1 MACWVSPLKLA
12 NFPNARFSQVGPPEK
27 PNNTSGAQPN
37 LPKTGFFV
45 QAIIKLNFLYIKFW
59 DKILFMEPIEEV
71 TLLYGITKALN
82 EHLDLKKS
90 LYKVMDL
97 LSSSMNMV
105 RGTITILNPLR
116 NEINIEVAH
125 GMPRNAMQRVK
136 YKLGEGITGRVIETG
151 KAVAIPKISE
161 EPLFLDRTG
170 SRKKKKGQD
179 HSFICV
185 PVKKGKQ
192 VIGALSVDRPFDK
205 SYSLKSGQKLLSV
218 VATMLASHVIKLET
232 IRLEKEHL
240 KEENRRLQNVLKD
253 KYSIGNI
260 IGNSNKMREV
270 FQMISQVSKSN
281 ATVLIRGE
289 SGTGKELVANSIHYN
304 SHREKNPFIK
314 VNCAALPATL
324 IESELFGH
332 EKGSFTGAIKQKI
345 GKFELAHKG
354 TIFLDEIG
362 SIDLEVQAN
371 LLRILQEKE
380 FERVGGQRTI
390 KTDVRIIAATNKNLE
405 RSVEEETFR
414 SDLYYRLNVFPI
426 YLPPLR
432 ERKTDILLLADFFLE
447 KYAVENSKDIKR
459 FSTPA
464 IDMLME
470 YHWPGNVRE
479 LENCIERAVLL
490 CEEGVIHSYHLPP
503 TLQTGKESDTVPA
516 LSLEDAIANL
526 EREMIIDALKNTR
539 GNITIAAKILQ
550 TTVRKFAYKA
560 QKYGVEYKNYR

>member
-1 MACWVSPLKLA
+1 MNLLLLQNCIFLSVSQQIRNKQRKNLKQ
-12 NFPNARFSQVGPPEK
+12 NF
-27 PNNTSGAQPN
+27 
-37 LPKTGFFV
+37 
-45 QAIIKLNFLYIKFW
+45 IIIMK
-59 DKILFMEPIEEV
+59 PIEEV
-71 TLLYGITKALN
+71 TMLYEITKALN
-82 EHLDLKKS
+82 AHLVLKKS
-90 LYKVMDL
+90 LYKVLDI
-97 LSSSMNMV
+97 LSNSMNMA
-105 RGTITILNPLR
+105 RGTITILNPMR
-116 NEINIEVAH
+116 NEIRIEVAH
-125 GMPRNAMQRVK
+125 GLTRNAMERVK

-151 KAVAIPKISE
+151 KAVSIPKISE

-170 SRKKKKGQD
+170 SRKKRKDGD
-179 HSFICV
+179 HSFFCV

-192 VIGALSVDRPFDK
+192 VIGALSVDRPFEE
-205 SYSLKSGQKLLSV
+205 SYSLKDGEKLLSV
-218 VATMLASHVIKLET
+218 VATMIASHVIKLET
-232 IRLEKEHL
+232 IQLDKERLR
-240 KEENRRLQNVLKD
+240 EENRRLQNVLKD

-304 SHREKNPFIK
+304 SLREKNPFIK

-332 EKGSFTGAIKQKI
+332 EKGAFTGAIKQKI

-362 SIDLEVQAN
+362 SIGLDIQAN

-380 FERVGGQRTI
+380 FERVGGHRTL

-405 RSVEEETFR
+405 RAVEEETFR
-414 SDLYYRLNVFPI
+414 GDLYYRLNVFPV
-426 YLPPLR
+426 YMPPLR
-432 ERKTDILLLADFFLE
+432 ERKTDILLLADYFLE
-447 KYAVENSKDIKR
+447 KYAGENYKDIKR

-503 TLQTGKESDTVPA
+503 TLQTGKESDTVPS
-516 LSLEDAIANL
+516 LSLEDAVARL
-526 EREMIIDALKNTR
+526 EKEMIIDALKNTA
-539 GNITIAAKILQ
+539 GNVTMATQILQ
-550 TTVRKFAYKA
+550 TTVRKFSYKA
-560 QKYGVEYKNYR
+560 QKYGVDYRQYR

>member
-1 MACWVSPLKLA
+1 MK
-12 NFPNARFSQVGPPEK
+12 
-27 PNNTSGAQPN
+27 
-37 LPKTGFFV
+37 
-45 QAIIKLNFLYIKFW
+45 
-59 DKILFMEPIEEV
+59 PIEEV
-71 TLLYGITKALN
+71 TMLYEITKALN
-82 EHLDLKKS
+82 EHLVLKKS
-90 LYKVMDL
+90 LYKVLDI

-105 RGTITILNPLR
+105 RGTITILNPMR

-125 GMPRNAMQRVK
+125 GLTRNAMARVK
-136 YKLGEGITGRVIETG
+136 YKLGEGITGKVIETG
-151 KAVAIPKISE
+151 EAVFIPKISE

-170 SRKKKKGQD
+170 SRKKRKDQD

-192 VIGALSVDRPFDK
+192 VIGALSVDRPFDR
-205 SYSLKSGQKLLSV
+205 SYPLKSGLKLLSV
-218 VATMLASHVIKLET
+218 IATMIASHVIKLET
-232 IRLEKEHL
+232 IQMEKERL
-240 KEENRRLQNVLKD
+240 REENRRLQSVLKD
-253 KYSIGNI
+253 KYSIRNI

-270 FQMISQVSKSN
+270 FQMVSQVSKSN

-304 SHREKNPFIK
+304 SLRENSPFVK

-332 EKGSFTGAIKQKI
+332 EKGAFTGAIKQKI

-362 SIDLEVQAN
+362 SIGLDVQAN

-380 FERVGGQRTI
+380 FERVGGHRTI

-405 RSVEEETFR
+405 RALEEETFR
-414 SDLYYRLNVFPI
+414 GDLYYRLNVFPI

-432 ERKTDILLLADFFLE
+432 ERKTDILLLADYFLE
-447 KYAVENSKDIKR
+447 KYAAENNKDIKR

-479 LENCIERAVLL
+479 LENCIERSVLL
-490 CEEGVIHSYHLPP
+490 CQEGVIHSYHLPP

-516 LSLEDAIANL
+516 VSLEDAVANL
-526 EREMIIDALKNTR
+526 EKEMIIDALKNTR
-539 GNITIAAKILQ
+539 GNITMATKILQ

-560 QKYGVEYKNYR
+560 QKYRIDYKNYR

>member
-1 MACWVSPLKLA
+1 MK
-12 NFPNARFSQVGPPEK
+12 
-27 PNNTSGAQPN
+27 
-37 LPKTGFFV
+37 
-45 QAIIKLNFLYIKFW
+45 
-59 DKILFMEPIEEV
+59 PIEEV
-71 TLLYGITKALN
+71 TLLYEITKALN
-82 EHLDLKKS
+82 AHLVLQKS
-90 LYKVMDL
+90 LYKVLDI
-97 LSSSMNMV
+97 LSNSMNMA
-105 RGTITILNPLR
+105 RGTITILNPMR
-116 NEINIEVAH
+116 NEIHIEVAH
-125 GMPRNAMQRVK
+125 GLTRNTMERVK
-136 YKLGEGITGRVIETG
+136 YKLGEGVTGRVIETG
-151 KAVAIPKISE
+151 EPVSIPKISE

-170 SRKKKKGQD
+170 SRKKKKDGDQ
-179 HSFICV
+179 SFICV

-192 VIGALSVDRPFDK
+192 VIGALSVDRPFDE
-205 SYSLKSGQKLLSV
+205 SFSLKNGEKLLSV
-218 VATMLASHVIKLET
+218 IATMIASHVIKLET
-232 IRLEKEHL
+232 IQMDKERLR
-240 KEENRRLQNVLKD
+240 EENRRLQTVLKD
-253 KYSIGNI
+253 KYSIRNI

-304 SHREKNPFIK
+304 SLREKNSFIK

-362 SIDLEVQAN
+362 SIGLDVQAN

-380 FERVGGQRTI
+380 FERVGGHRTL

-405 RSVEEETFR
+405 RAVEEETFR
-414 SDLYYRLNVFPI
+414 GDLYYRLNVFPI
-426 YLPPLR
+426 YMPPLR
-432 ERKTDILLLADFFLE
+432 ARKTDILLLADYFLE
-447 KYAVENSKDIKR
+447 KYAVENHKDIKR

-503 TLQTGKESDTVPA
+503 TLQTGKESNTVPS
-516 LSLEDAIANL
+516 LSLEDAVASL
-526 EREMIIDALKNTR
+526 EKEMIIDALKNTA
-539 GNITIAAKILQ
+539 GNVTLATQILQ

-560 QKYGVEYKNYR
+560 QKYGVDYRHYR

>member
-1 MACWVSPLKLA
+1 MK
-12 NFPNARFSQVGPPEK
+12 
-27 PNNTSGAQPN
+27 
-37 LPKTGFFV
+37 
-45 QAIIKLNFLYIKFW
+45 
-59 DKILFMEPIEEV
+59 PIEEV
-71 TLLYGITKALN
+71 TLLYEITKALN
-82 EHLDLKKS
+82 EHLVLKKS
-90 LYKVMDL
+90 LYKVLDI
-97 LSSSMNMV
+97 LSNSMNMV
-105 RGTITILNPLR
+105 RGTITILNPMR

-125 GMPRNAMQRVK
+125 GMTRNAMERVK

-151 KAVAIPKISE
+151 KAVSIPKISE

-170 SRKKKKGQD
+170 ARKTKKGQEL
-179 HSFICV
+179 SFICV

-205 SYSLKSGQKLLSV
+205 SYALKSGQKLLSV
-218 VATMLASHVIKLET
+218 IATMIASHVIKLET
-232 IRLEKEHL
+232 IQLEKERL
-240 KEENRRLQNVLKD
+240 RKENRRLKSVLKD

-289 SGTGKELVANSIHYN
+289 SGTGKELVANSIHYG
-304 SHREKNPFIK
+304 SLREKNPFVK

-332 EKGSFTGAIKQKI
+332 EKGAFTGAIKQKI

-362 SIDLEVQAN
+362 NIGLDVQAN

-380 FERVGGQRTI
+380 FERVGGHQTL

-405 RSVEEETFR
+405 RAVEEESFR
-414 SDLYYRLNVFPI
+414 GDLYYRLNVFPI

-432 ERKTDILLLADFFLE
+432 ERKTDLLLLADFFLE
-447 KYAVENSKDIKR
+447 KYATENNKDIKR

-490 CEEGVIHSYHLPP
+490 CEEGVVHSYHLPP
-503 TLQTGKESDTVPA
+503 TLQTGKESDTVPT
-516 LSLEDAIANL
+516 LSLEDAVASL
-526 EREMIIDALKNTR
+526 EKEMIIDALKNTR
-539 GNITIAAKILQ
+539 GNINMASKILQ

-560 QKYGVEYKNYR
+560 QKYSVNYKHYR